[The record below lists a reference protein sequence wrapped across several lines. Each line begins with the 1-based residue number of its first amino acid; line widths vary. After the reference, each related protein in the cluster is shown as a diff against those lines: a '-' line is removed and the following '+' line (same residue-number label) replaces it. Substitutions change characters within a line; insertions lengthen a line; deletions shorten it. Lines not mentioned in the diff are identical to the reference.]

1 MLKDKEDNFLGD
13 QITNNIKYADNEWQ
27 ALGTTDRTS
36 MYLSE
41 PILDLI
47 FENQIYDRDTGK
59 YKYIPRASIEGKKY
73 SAATLSHDLI
83 LVNKLLYSSTPKT
96 PYNSIYNLDDYLGYG
111 IVITN
116 PIYDNLARVKKIPM
130 FETEANGDKLRLK
143 YTGISSLTLKEF
155 VEIFNPYSFSNAK
168 LNENALNTLT
178 LSLADDTQGSN
189 SPNNEVVITNLLTK
203 YPAAG
208 SINDT
213 TNVGSWFNAM
223 SAETQLKFIDDFSL
237 SLHDKDSVKIPY
249 YTMRGISQLSGVE
262 KFKFFSRLYPNLSV
276 INKNI
281 AAGYVEKM
289 STLAEDY
296 LSSNLSYGSAEDAV
310 LKGVAIDQTS
320 SAELQLIKTGTLAS
334 DAEAKTQLV
343 DFDILPDDDIYDVT
357 NCVNALSSIADSF
370 RLGGYNKFL
379 PPLFLGYT
387 DDVNFKDSAGIH
399 LVIEEDKSTVFREDD
414 VENFTIYSGLVLG
427 YRLVDNLI
435 SQRTFLGSMFN
446 LIFNSAGA
454 SNNATMP
461 NGWEKLPLNKMS
473 QKKAVTDFAK
483 DFVADGSY
491 KGYVT
496 VDMLG
501 ALFYLGH
508 SDKTFTDYSE
518 RLREMGYFAEDYTDF
533 MSPIQDWLE
542 NETFLFKAPIYGD
555 YVEELQFMQD
565 LHPDANPQFT
575 GLRIKKTDLKYK
587 RFQDSKYEH
596 PYVEGTLPLINL
608 TPGDPDWKAHATE
621 AIPALGI
628 RFVNLH
634 GDPNARSQSTVPP
647 FLYDYDKDGVYA
659 PGNKDA
665 SAIAPLDARS
675 AQSTS
680 GGLIN
685 QRVNHKEGDLEVE
698 GRIKSKTIE
707 ELWQYLKYLSE
718 STGIRSDVAG
728 TDLPSFFGIYAD
740 QIGLAPSDN
749 STLRLPQN
757 EIIRVNPRVD
767 STADRQIIDIL
778 DWEPIFDTEH
788 YDPYYNSKDHPEYQL
803 GGYKV
808 NKAITKVIDYAIL
821 PFSRSLRTDGDVY
834 EYGTETGPYMTVTGY
849 LTQLWNNFELG
860 LAATGIE
867 GKALP
872 YKELDAFDTDLIFV
886 DENVKRSGQMLQ
898 ESENR
903 RKAFNK
909 IATLLNWSEGES
921 RHNHFKEYLEH
932 PKNLKT
938 IERDLESIRQ
948 NLQMLSEYA
957 VLNFA
962 VMGFADRG
970 TNRGTLHTL
979 HRNSFDFND
988 AYLEDA
994 SSLPSNDTL
1003 NNVVDTLNVVELDK
1017 KVVFADGD
1025 FATRYK
1031 HDYYDASRLNLS
1043 DPKLNVRTTANR
1055 TAEDP
1060 VTRYA
1065 PNITLLSEVYLAGD
1079 GTWRSVHE
1087 HLVAPIIDD
1096 EF

>member
-96 PYNSIYNLDDYLGYG
+96 PYNSIYNLDDYLSYG

-357 NCVNALSSIADSF
+357 NCVNSLSSIADSF

-399 LVIEEDKSTVFREDD
+399 LVVEEDKSTVFREDD

-473 QKKAVTDFAK
+473 QKKTVTDFAK

-647 FLYDYDKDGVYA
+647 FLYDYDKDGKYA

-757 EIIRVNPRVD
+757 EIIRVNPRAD

-788 YDPYYNSKDHPEYQL
+788 YDPYYNSDKYPEYQL

-821 PFSRSLRTDGDVY
+821 PFSRSLKTAGDVY

-860 LAATGIE
+860 LAAVGIE
-867 GKALP
+867 GKDLP

-909 IATLLNWSEGES
+909 IATLLNWDEGES
-921 RHNHFKEYLEH
+921 LHNHFKEYLEH

-957 VLNFA
+957 VLNFT

-1043 DPKLNVRTTANR
+1043 DPKLNVRTTADR
-1055 TAEDP
+1055 SAEDP

>member
-1 MLKDKEDNFLGD
+1 M
-13 QITNNIKYADNEWQ
+13 
-27 ALGTTDRTS
+27 
-36 MYLSE
+36 
-41 PILDLI
+41 
-47 FENQIYDRDTGK
+47 
-59 YKYIPRASIEGKKY
+59 
-73 SAATLSHDLI
+73 
-83 LVNKLLYSSTPKT
+83 
-96 PYNSIYNLDDYLGYG
+96 
-111 IVITN
+111 
-116 PIYDNLARVKKIPM
+116 
-130 FETEANGDKLRLK
+130 
-143 YTGISSLTLKEF
+143 
-155 VEIFNPYSFSNAK
+155 
-168 LNENALNTLT
+168 
-178 LSLADDTQGSN
+178 
-189 SPNNEVVITNLLTK
+189 
-203 YPAAG
+203 
-208 SINDT
+208 
-213 TNVGSWFNAM
+213 
-223 SAETQLKFIDDFSL
+223 
-237 SLHDKDSVKIPY
+237 
-249 YTMRGISQLSGVE
+249 
-262 KFKFFSRLYPNLSV
+262 
-276 INKNI
+276 
-281 AAGYVEKM
+281 
-289 STLAEDY
+289 
-296 LSSNLSYGSAEDAV
+296 
-310 LKGVAIDQTS
+310 
-320 SAELQLIKTGTLAS
+320 
-334 DAEAKTQLV
+334 
-343 DFDILPDDDIYDVT
+343 
-357 NCVNALSSIADSF
+357 
-370 RLGGYNKFL
+370 
-379 PPLFLGYT
+379 
-387 DDVNFKDSAGIH
+387 
-399 LVIEEDKSTVFREDD
+399 
-414 VENFTIYSGLVLG
+414 
-427 YRLVDNLI
+427 
-435 SQRTFLGSMFN
+435 
-446 LIFNSAGA
+446 
-454 SNNATMP
+454 
-461 NGWEKLPLNKMS
+461 
-473 QKKAVTDFAK
+473 
-483 DFVADGSY
+483 
-491 KGYVT
+491 
-496 VDMLG
+496 
-501 ALFYLGH
+501 
-508 SDKTFTDYSE
+508 
-518 RLREMGYFAEDYTDF
+518 
-533 MSPIQDWLE
+533 
-542 NETFLFKAPIYGD
+542 
-555 YVEELQFMQD
+555 
-565 LHPDANPQFT
+565 
-575 GLRIKKTDLKYK
+575 
-587 RFQDSKYEH
+587 
-596 PYVEGTLPLINL
+596 
-608 TPGDPDWKAHATE
+608 
-621 AIPALGI
+621 
-628 RFVNLH
+628 
-634 GDPNARSQSTVPP
+634 
-647 FLYDYDKDGVYA
+647 
-659 PGNKDA
+659 
-665 SAIAPLDARS
+665 DARS

-757 EIIRVNPRVD
+757 EIIRVNPRAD

-788 YDPYYNSKDHPEYQL
+788 YDPYYNSDKYPEYQL

-821 PFSRSLRTDGDVY
+821 PFSRSLKTAGDVY

-867 GKALP
+867 GKDLP

-921 RHNHFKEYLEH
+921 LHNHFKEYLEH

-1003 NNVVDTLNVVELDK
+1003 NNVVDTLNVTELDK

-1043 DPKLNVRTTANR
+1043 DPKLNVRTTADR
-1055 TAEDP
+1055 SAEDP
-1060 VTRYA
+1060 VIRYA

-1087 HLVAPIIDD
+1087 HLIAPIIDD

>member
-116 PIYDNLARVKKIPM
+116 PIYDNLASVKNIPM
-130 FETEANGDKLRLK
+130 FENEANGDKLRLK

-399 LVIEEDKSTVFREDD
+399 LVVEEDKSAVFREDD

-473 QKKAVTDFAK
+473 QKKTVTDFAK

-608 TPGDPDWKAHATE
+608 TPGEPDWKAHATE
-621 AIPALGI
+621 ALPALGI

-647 FLYDYDKDGVYA
+647 FLYDYDKDGKYA

-757 EIIRVNPRVD
+757 EIIRVNPRAD

-788 YDPYYNSKDHPEYQL
+788 YDPYYNSDKYPEYQL

-821 PFSRSLRTDGDVY
+821 PFSRSLKTAGDVY

-860 LAATGIE
+860 LAAVGIE
-867 GKALP
+867 GKDLP

-921 RHNHFKEYLEH
+921 LHNHFKEYLEH

-1043 DPKLNVRTTANR
+1043 DPKLNVRTTADR
-1055 TAEDP
+1055 SAEDP

>member
-1 MLKDKEDNFLGD
+1 
-13 QITNNIKYADNEWQ
+13 
-27 ALGTTDRTS
+27 
-36 MYLSE
+36 
-41 PILDLI
+41 
-47 FENQIYDRDTGK
+47 
-59 YKYIPRASIEGKKY
+59 
-73 SAATLSHDLI
+73 
-83 LVNKLLYSSTPKT
+83 
-96 PYNSIYNLDDYLGYG
+96 
-111 IVITN
+111 
-116 PIYDNLARVKKIPM
+116 M

-178 LSLADDTQGSN
+178 LSLTDDTQGSN

-399 LVIEEDKSTVFREDD
+399 LVVEEDKSTVFREDD

-608 TPGDPDWKAHATE
+608 TPGEPDWKAHATE

-634 GDPNARSQSTVPP
+634 GDPNVRSQSTVPP

-821 PFSRSLRTDGDVY
+821 PFSRSLKTDGDVY

-860 LAATGIE
+860 LAAEGIK
-867 GKALP
+867 GRDLP
-872 YKELDAFDTDLIFV
+872 YKELDAFDTDLVFV
-886 DENVKRSGQMLQ
+886 DEKVKRSGQMLQ
-898 ESENR
+898 ESVNR
-903 RKAFNK
+903 RKAFDK
-909 IATLLNWSEGES
+909 IATLLNWDEGES

-1003 NNVVDTLNVVELDK
+1003 NNVADTLNVAELDK

-1043 DPKLNVRTTANR
+1043 DPKLNVRTTADR

-1060 VTRYA
+1060 VVRYA

-1087 HLVAPIIDD
+1087 HLIAPIIDD

>member
-59 YKYIPRASIEGKKY
+59 YKYLPRASIEGKKY

-203 YPAAG
+203 YPATG
-208 SINDT
+208 SINGT
-213 TNVGSWFNAM
+213 TNIGSWFNAM

-296 LSSNLSYGSAEDAV
+296 LSSNLSYGSAEDAI

-334 DAEAKTQLV
+334 DTEAKTQLV

-357 NCVNALSSIADSF
+357 NCVNSLSAIADSF

-399 LVIEEDKSTVFREDD
+399 LVVEEDKSTVFREDD

-446 LIFNSAGA
+446 LIFNSAGGA
-454 SNNATMP
+454 NNATMP

-473 QKKAVTDFAK
+473 QKKTVTDFAK
-483 DFVADGSY
+483 DFVADGFY

-501 ALFYLGH
+501 VLFYLGH
-508 SDKTFTDYSE
+508 SDNTFTDYSE

-565 LHPDANPQFT
+565 LHPDASPQFT

-608 TPGDPDWKAHATE
+608 TPGEPDWKAHATE

-647 FLYDYDKDGVYA
+647 FLYDYDKDGRYA

-788 YDPYYNSKDHPEYQL
+788 YDPYYNSEKYPEYQL

-867 GKALP
+867 GKDLP

-886 DENVKRSGQMLQ
+886 DEEVKRSGRMLQ

-909 IATLLNWSEGES
+909 IATLLNWDEGES

-1003 NNVVDTLNVVELDK
+1003 NNVVDTLNVTELDK

-1043 DPKLNVRTTANR
+1043 DPKLNVRTTADR
-1055 TAEDP
+1055 SAEDP

>member
-47 FENQIYDRDTGK
+47 FENQVYDRDTGK
-59 YKYIPRASIEGKKY
+59 YKYMPRASIEGKNY

-130 FETEANGDKLRLK
+130 FETEPNGDKLSLK
-143 YTGISSLTLKEF
+143 YNGISSLTLKEF

-168 LNENALNTLT
+168 LNEGALNTLT
-178 LSLADDTQGSN
+178 LNLADDTQGSN

-203 YPAAG
+203 YPATG
-208 SINDT
+208 SIEGT
-213 TNVGSWFNAM
+213 TTVGSWFDAM
-223 SAETQLKFIDDFSL
+223 DTETQLHFIDDFSL
-237 SLHDKDSVKIPY
+237 SLHDRESVKIPY

-262 KFKFFSRLYPNLSV
+262 KFKFFTRLYPNLSV

-296 LSSNLSYGSAEDAV
+296 LSSNLSYGSSEDAI
-310 LKGVAIDQTS
+310 LKGVAVDQTS

-334 DAEAKTQLV
+334 DVEAKTQLI

-357 NCVNALSSIADSF
+357 NCVNALTAIADAF

-379 PPLFLGYT
+379 PPLLLGYS

-399 LVIEEDKSTVFREDD
+399 LVVEEDKSAVFREDD
-414 VENFTIYSGLVLG
+414 VENFTIYSGLILG

-435 SQRTFLGSMFN
+435 AQRTFLGSMFN

-483 DFVADGSY
+483 DFVAEGSY

-496 VDMLG
+496 IDMLG

-508 SDKTFTDYSE
+508 SDKSFTDYSE
-518 RLREMGYFAEDYTDF
+518 RLQEMGYFAEDYTDF
-533 MSPIQDWLE
+533 MSPIQDWLA
-542 NETFLFKAPIYGD
+542 NETFLFKTPIYGD

-587 RFQDSKYEH
+587 RFQDSKYER
-596 PYVEGTLPLINL
+596 PYIEGTLPLINL
-608 TPGDPDWKAHATE
+608 TPSEPDWKAHATE

-628 RFVNLH
+628 HFVNLH

-647 FLYDYDKDGVYA
+647 FLYDYDKDGEYS
-659 PGNKDA
+659 PENKDA
-665 SAIAPLDARS
+665 RAVAPLDARA

-680 GGLIN
+680 DGLIN

-749 STLRLPQN
+749 STLKLPQN
-757 EIIRVNPRVD
+757 EIIRVNPQAD
-767 STADRQIIDIL
+767 SSADRQIIDIL
-778 DWEPIFDTEH
+778 DWEPILDTEH

-821 PFSRSLRTDGDVY
+821 PFSRSPKTDGDVY

-860 LAATGIE
+860 LAAEGIK
-867 GKALP
+867 GRDLP
-872 YKELDAFDTDLIFV
+872 YKELDAFDTDLVFV
-886 DENVKRSGQMLQ
+886 DEKVKRSGQMLQ
-898 ESENR
+898 ESVNR
-903 RKAFNK
+903 RKAFDK
-909 IATLLNWSEGES
+909 IATLLNWDEGES

-1003 NNVVDTLNVVELDK
+1003 NNVVDTLNVAELDK

-1043 DPKLNVRTTANR
+1043 DPKLNVRTTADR
-1055 TAEDP
+1055 SAEDP
-1060 VTRYA
+1060 VIRYA

>member
-399 LVIEEDKSTVFREDD
+399 LVVEEDKSTIFREDD

-473 QKKAVTDFAK
+473 QKKTVTDFAK

-608 TPGDPDWKAHATE
+608 TPGEPDWKAHATE
-621 AIPALGI
+621 VLPALGI

-647 FLYDYDKDGVYA
+647 FLYDYDKDGKYA

-757 EIIRVNPRVD
+757 EIIRVNPRAD

-788 YDPYYNSKDHPEYQL
+788 YDPYYNSDKYPEYQL

-867 GKALP
+867 GKDLP

-886 DENVKRSGQMLQ
+886 DEEVKRSGRMLQ

-909 IATLLNWSEGES
+909 IAALLNWSEGES

-1003 NNVVDTLNVVELDK
+1003 NNVVDTLNVTELDK

-1043 DPKLNVRTTANR
+1043 DPKLNVRTTADR
-1055 TAEDP
+1055 SAEDP

-1087 HLVAPIIDD
+1087 HLIAPIIDD

>member
-59 YKYIPRASIEGKKY
+59 YKYLPRASIEGKKY

-203 YPAAG
+203 YPATG
-208 SINDT
+208 SINGT
-213 TNVGSWFNAM
+213 TNIGSWFNAM

-296 LSSNLSYGSAEDAV
+296 LSSNLSYGSAEDAI

-334 DAEAKTQLV
+334 DTEAKTQLV

-357 NCVNALSSIADSF
+357 NCVNSLSAIADSF

-399 LVIEEDKSTVFREDD
+399 LVVEEDKSTVFREDD

-454 SNNATMP
+454 ANNATMP

-473 QKKAVTDFAK
+473 QKKTVTDFAK
-483 DFVADGSY
+483 DFVADGFY

-501 ALFYLGH
+501 VLFYLGH
-508 SDKTFTDYSE
+508 SDNTFTDYSE

-565 LHPDANPQFT
+565 LHPDASPQFT

-608 TPGDPDWKAHATE
+608 TPGEPDWKAHATE

-647 FLYDYDKDGVYA
+647 FLYDYDKDGRYA

-788 YDPYYNSKDHPEYQL
+788 YDPYYNSEKYPEYQL

-867 GKALP
+867 GKDLP

-886 DENVKRSGQMLQ
+886 DEEVKRSGRMLQ

-909 IATLLNWSEGES
+909 IAALLNWNEGES

-1003 NNVVDTLNVVELDK
+1003 NNVVDTLNVTELDK

-1043 DPKLNVRTTANR
+1043 DPKLNVRTTADR
-1055 TAEDP
+1055 SAEDP

>member
-399 LVIEEDKSTVFREDD
+399 LVVEEDKSTVFREDD

-473 QKKAVTDFAK
+473 QKKTVTDFAK

-608 TPGDPDWKAHATE
+608 TPGEPDWKAHATE
-621 AIPALGI
+621 VLPALGI

-647 FLYDYDKDGVYA
+647 FLYDYDKDGKYA

-757 EIIRVNPRVD
+757 EIIRVNPRAD

-788 YDPYYNSKDHPEYQL
+788 YDPYYNSDKYPEYQL

-867 GKALP
+867 GKDLP

-886 DENVKRSGQMLQ
+886 DEEVKRSGRMLQ

-909 IATLLNWSEGES
+909 IATLLNWNEGES
-921 RHNHFKEYLEH
+921 LHNHFKEYLEH

-1003 NNVVDTLNVVELDK
+1003 NNVVDTLNVTELDK

-1025 FATRYK
+1025 FTTRYK

-1043 DPKLNVRTTANR
+1043 DPKLNVRTTADR
-1055 TAEDP
+1055 SAEDP

-1087 HLVAPIIDD
+1087 HLIAPIIDD

>member
-96 PYNSIYNLDDYLGYG
+96 PYNSIYNLDDYLSYG

-168 LNENALNTLT
+168 LNEDALNKLT

-203 YPAAG
+203 YPATG
-208 SINDT
+208 SIDGT
-213 TNVGSWFNAM
+213 TNIGSWFNAM

-249 YTMRGISQLSGVE
+249 YTMRGVSQLSGVE

-357 NCVNALSSIADSF
+357 NCVNSLSSIADSF

-387 DDVNFKDSAGIH
+387 DDVNFKDSTGIH
-399 LVIEEDKSTVFREDD
+399 LVVEEDKSTVFREDD

-473 QKKAVTDFAK
+473 QKKTVTDFAK

-608 TPGDPDWKAHATE
+608 TPGEPDWKAHATE
-621 AIPALGI
+621 VLPALGI

-647 FLYDYDKDGVYA
+647 FLYDYDKDGKYA

-757 EIIRVNPRVD
+757 EIIRVNPRAD

-788 YDPYYNSKDHPEYQL
+788 YDPYYNSDKYPEYQL

-821 PFSRSLRTDGDVY
+821 PFSRSLKTAGDVY

-860 LAATGIE
+860 LAAVGIE
-867 GKALP
+867 GKDLP

-909 IATLLNWSEGES
+909 IATLLNWNEGES
-921 RHNHFKEYLEH
+921 LHNHFKEYLEH

-957 VLNFA
+957 VLNFT

-1043 DPKLNVRTTANR
+1043 DPKLNVRTTADR
-1055 TAEDP
+1055 SAEDP

>member
-289 STLAEDY
+289 STHAEDY

-387 DDVNFKDSAGIH
+387 DDVNFKDSTGIH
-399 LVIEEDKSTVFREDD
+399 LVVEEDKSTIFREDD

-473 QKKAVTDFAK
+473 QKKTVTDFAK

-608 TPGDPDWKAHATE
+608 TPGEPDWKAHATE
-621 AIPALGI
+621 VLPALGI

-647 FLYDYDKDGVYA
+647 FLYDYDKDGKYA

-757 EIIRVNPRVD
+757 EIIRVNPRAD

-788 YDPYYNSKDHPEYQL
+788 YDPYYNSDKYPEYQL

-867 GKALP
+867 GKDLP

-886 DENVKRSGQMLQ
+886 DEEVKRSGRMLQ

-909 IATLLNWSEGES
+909 IAALLNWSEGES

-1003 NNVVDTLNVVELDK
+1003 NNVVDTLNVTELDK

-1043 DPKLNVRTTANR
+1043 DPKLNVRTTADR
-1055 TAEDP
+1055 SAEDP

-1087 HLVAPIIDD
+1087 HLIAPIIDD